1 MEVSFLKQILREC
14 RPVRV
19 WVFFSKPG
27 KLHEIL
33 IYLPYIFCWL
43 CSAIHI
49 CCCFA
54 NVRIFNC
61 TDIRTCNA
69 INFQTALYCLS
80 QLCTCTDCTKG
91 IMHNQYLVE
100 HSPFKDIIQDQ

>member
-1 MEVSFLKQILREC
+1 M
-14 RPVRV
+14 RV

-49 CCCFA
+49 CCCCA

-61 TDIRTCNA
+61 IDIRKWNA
-69 INFQTALYCLS
+69 KIFKSLS
-80 QLCTCTDCTKG
+80 FVPHNCTDCTKW

-100 HSPFKDIIQDQ
+100 HSPFKDVIQDQ